1 MLQTGRGKSLAG
13 GTTWQ
18 RFGNREQPQ
27 GSEVQESFLLPSK
40 AAQVPPSCWVG
51 RLEVEKAIEHGKGS
65 QWPGM
70 VMGTLGL
77 PDQLTPSLSSG
88 TNGSPVLAWSLS
100 TALAVFPFPGL
111 GDKTQRNHRRNLSIH
126 PTAEPGAAQL
136 SPLPGL
142 GSP

>member
-18 RFGNREQPQ
+18 KFENREQPQ

-70 VMGTLGL
+70 VMGTLG
-77 PDQLTPSLSSG
+77 TP
-88 TNGSPVLAWSLS
+88 
-100 TALAVFPFPGL
+100 
-111 GDKTQRNHRRNLSIH
+111 
-126 PTAEPGAAQL
+126 
-136 SPLPGL
+136 
-142 GSP
+142 